1 MSSWSSFVRRAAI
14 VLSTLALLP
23 APAAAQQADKAV
35 IVGTVVDESGAPV
48 PGAPVVVTHVATG
61 VSTSVVTNHLG
72 QYRTPPL
79 RIGGYDI
86 SVELEGFQRFVHTS
100 VVLSIGDVRNVDVV
114 LKVGALTDTVTVKA
128 DASP

>member
-1 MSSWSSFVRRAAI
+1 MIDVVLVFVRPARRLRA
-14 VLSTLALLP
+14 VGLALLP
-23 APAAAQQADKAV
+23 APAAAQQADNAV

-79 RIGGYDI
+79 RIGGYDV
-86 SVELEGFQRFVHTS
+86 SVELEGFQRFVQHADRAAASATCATS
-100 VVLSIGDVRNVDVV
+100 
-114 LKVGALTDTVTVKA
+114 TWC
-128 DASP
+128 